1 MKRCGKC
8 EACRNKSSPKQPCS
22 APVPR
27 VVRRKPA
34 KANEVD
40 VTLCATI
47 IAKDGEKKSVPVP
60 DDDRKRSVKVVHAVR
75 LQRKSG
81 GSRETPEELIGRGW
95 LKWLAERPRPNHMW
109 HIVDKETGDRLGACA
124 MPIHVSVDRAK
135 SRATVELD
143 SLMEMLQKQQMGAV
157 SAGVFRSDIGSTERR
172 FLIASL
178 EDAAKLF
185 CKDYLDGSTDVL
197 DRKCR
202 GVARKEDRGLVT
214 HSKKGTWPW
223 EIKAKFGGAT
233 RDYFILEA
241 TIPAKGGSGS
251 GGGCWSFVGATV
263 EEAQALCQRQVSS
276 SVWKCAFDLTRPFT
290 PSRRRV
296 DGMEDASMAWTRVSP
311 LDAPIW
317 HLRHRR
323 ASSPSPDEVGGLFF
337 DFELFRTPS
346 SPPQNIANYISQL
359 NAAADL
365 IKAQAKNRS
374 LLSPESGLLRGL
386 KVDAQIIYHD
396 HLYDDVVRAL
406 ERLPL
411 DVAYPLVQVGA
422 CLDGLRTQ
430 EYIERSRIA
439 RVRHLKQAPLMKAS
453 LERSKGRT

>member
-1 MKRCGKC
+1 M
-8 EACRNKSSPKQPCS
+8 
-22 APVPR
+22 
-27 VVRRKPA
+27 
-34 KANEVD
+34 
-40 VTLCATI
+40 
-47 IAKDGEKKSVPVP
+47 
-60 DDDRKRSVKVVHAVR
+60 
-75 LQRKSG
+75 
-81 GSRETPEELIGRGW
+81 
-95 LKWLAERPRPNHMW
+95 
-109 HIVDKETGDRLGACA
+109 
-124 MPIHVSVDRAK
+124 
-135 SRATVELD
+135 
-143 SLMEMLQKQQMGAV
+143 
-157 SAGVFRSDIGSTERR
+157 
-172 FLIASL
+172 
-178 EDAAKLF
+178 
-185 CKDYLDGSTDVL
+185 
-197 DRKCR
+197 
-202 GVARKEDRGLVT
+202 AR
-214 HSKKGTWPW
+214 
-223 EIKAKFGGAT
+223 
-233 RDYFILEA
+233 
-241 TIPAKGGSGS
+241 
-251 GGGCWSFVGATV
+251 
-263 EEAQALCQRQVSS
+263 
-276 SVWKCAFDLTRPFT
+276 
-290 PSRRRV
+290 
-296 DGMEDASMAWTRVSP
+296 TRVSP

-439 RVRHLKQAPLMKAS
+439 RVRHLKQAPVP
-453 LERSKGRT
+453 